1 MCPILPSLAFTSDL
15 QTMQD
20 IWRNC
25 GPSSWSALITLSE
38 PWISSS
44 IGSDNR
50 FVRKIAWN
58 RKKMS
63 IGIGLIQTWEEIS
76 MSSWINFSRE
86 ELERT
91 YFIQGS
97 LFLIVSDD
105 IDTASRTLQEHCRN
119 NCVFMHADEAERKQ
133 SKFSRSRPLDM
144 SQREFRQI
152 GESAMQ
158 SDMRGAE
165 LVMSQ
170 FQNPTVFLRTG
181 KYVLK
186 ESRTQCPLSVDIHE
200 LTADRHLMWMLAY
213 AGWSGAAEILITTIK
228 TFPGTD
234 MAILGLTDH
243 NILTY
248 GSFGLWSTLLS
259 DKFDTKQVILPKG
272 YEKNQEMK
280 DVMDARFPNWRFI
293 WGFSKFMAKCLQ
305 KQ

>member
-1 MCPILPSLAFTSDL
+1 MCLILSSLAFTSDL

-25 GPSSWSALITLSE
+25 GPSSWSALIILSE

-58 RKKMS
+58 RKRMS
-63 IGIGLIQTWEEIS
+63 IGIGLIQTLEEIS

-119 NCVFMHADEAERKQ
+119 NCVFLHADEAERKQ

-170 FQNPTVFLRTG
+170 FQNPTVFYAQENMYWKKAVRNVHYLWIFMN
-181 KYVLK
+181 LL
-186 ESRTQCPLSVDIHE
+186 QIDIWCE
-200 LTADRHLMWMLAY
+200 CSLMLADPERRKY
-213 AGWSGAAEILITTIK
+213 
-228 TFPGTD
+228 
-234 MAILGLTDH
+234 
-243 NILTY
+243 
-248 GSFGLWSTLLS
+248 
-259 DKFDTKQVILPKG
+259 
-272 YEKNQEMK
+272 
-280 DVMDARFPNWRFI
+280 
-293 WGFSKFMAKCLQ
+293 
-305 KQ
+305 